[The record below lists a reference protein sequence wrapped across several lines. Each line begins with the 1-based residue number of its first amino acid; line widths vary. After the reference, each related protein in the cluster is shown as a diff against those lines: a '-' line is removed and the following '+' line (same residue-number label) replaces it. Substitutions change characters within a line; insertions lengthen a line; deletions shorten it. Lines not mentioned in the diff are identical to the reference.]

1 MEKMILEQLINMS
14 RQIGEIGARMD
25 EGFRRQD
32 EKMEKEFKEQN
43 QKMTEMENRLSN
55 RISELSQ
62 DSAQIFNDVFREIEK
77 VEKISSKKSAKVI

>member
-1 MEKMILEQLINMS
+1 MEKMILQQLINMS
-14 RQIGEIGARMD
+14 RQIGELGVRMD

-62 DSAQIFNDVFREIEK
+62 DSAQIFNGIFKPFKNRKRIC
-77 VEKISSKKSAKVI
+77 